1 MGCSTTRG
9 RSIPD
14 KSHPNILVI
23 LLRRQMWHKVTR
35 SKSKEK
41 GINGESLLA
50 TWPEVLLHNK
60 ISFQYSYVFFH
71 LSFQVDSFCAGLN
84 AVNVVPKASML
95 NGHTNEHASS
105 SHSKFFML
113 LAGKRKGREEK
124 EKKRR
129 NEKKVEKQ
137 EGKVHS
143 KGYCSMYKSNF
154 ALCCEK

>member
-1 MGCSTTRG
+1 MTQGDQKQKQG
-9 RSIPD
+9 
-14 KSHPNILVI
+14 
-23 LLRRQMWHKVTR
+23 
-35 SKSKEK
+35 K
-41 GINGESLLA
+41 GINGKSLLA

-113 LAGKRKGREEK
+113 LAGKKKGKEKRKK
-124 EKKRR
+124 KKRR
-129 NEKKVEKQ
+129 NERSGETR
-137 EGKVHS
+137 GKS
-143 KGYCSMYKSNF
+143 PF
-154 ALCCEK
+154 